1 VPIPMSGEQS
11 TIAPPQARMLDT
23 SIPLEVHAMS
33 NVQGEKALPDS
44 MDVMRGIETGQE
56 IAQNQ
61 YKLKDQ
67 QLASQAKDQEAQD
80 QATVKAWKATHPDK
94 SFMHPEDIQLAMTEL
109 EGKVSQ
115 HSFEQLQ
122 TYHQATQE
130 HSDKMSADLKK
141 KSAEQVA
148 SELADIDHAAEHLFL
163 PARESYIKSLAQ
175 QGTTPE
181 NATEPQKI
189 EAQKEMKK
197 TMEAASA
204 IAAQSP
210 LKDSK
215 GQPLFN
221 KERLAQYNALPDFA
235 SVDQHYQAAD
245 FAKRHY
251 KESLDNRKEMA
262 DAAAKESKSSLEEAQ
277 AIAALRGPQDKSSEY
292 EREVLALYPKGS
304 PEYTKA
310 MKDRMLK
317 ETHIAESEKAD
328 KNAPGT
334 GFKETAK
341 RFFRRVSAAGEH
353 VNAVLGNIAKL
364 PVTVDK
370 GYFSSEHSGTT
381 LFGSAISSLGT
392 EMNSGDTKDYLT
404 TVSGLRRG
412 LANAEAQGMMPSG
425 LLTHMMAP
433 LEYTKGDTHI
443 DKMRKLA
450 DARQVIEM
458 SLKPWYNDES
468 ASPAEKK
475 YIKSIADNLAK
486 TIPWTVDEMTELRAA
501 SKDPKRKH
509 QTPQQVFDEYRKH
522 APAKKNVLANDEA
535 PESEPAKAAPKKE
548 AAKKSEHPDDI
559 QKLIDGAK

>member
-1 VPIPMSGEQS
+1 
-11 TIAPPQARMLDT
+11 MLDT

-44 MDVMRGIETGQE
+44 MDIMRGIETGQE

-80 QATVKAWKATHPDK
+80 QATVKAWKGQHPDK

-148 SELADIDHAAEHLFL
+148 AELADMDHAAEHLFL
-163 PARESYIKSLAQ
+163 PTREAYLNSLKR
-175 QGTTPE
+175 QGVTDPE
-181 NATEPQKI
+181 SATKEQKI
-189 EAQKEMKK
+189 TAQKEMKD
-197 TMEAASA
+197 TAEAASV

-215 GQPLFN
+215 GQPLFS
-221 KERLAQYNALPDFA
+221 KERLAQFKTVAESGFD

-251 KESLDNRKEMA
+251 KESLDSRKEAA
-262 DAAAKESKSSLEEAQ
+262 DTMAKESKSSLEEAQ
-277 AIAALRGPQDKSSEY
+277 AIAALRGPQDKSSEF
-292 EREVLALYPKGS
+292 EREVGAQYPKDS
-304 PEYTKA
+304 PEYKKWMDA
-310 MKDRMLK
+310 RLLK
-317 ETHIAESEKAD
+317 ETHIAESD
-328 KNAPGT
+328 KNKDGS
-334 GFKETAK
+334 GFKPSDK
-341 RFFRRVSAAGEH
+341 RFFRRIAG
-353 VNAVLGNIAKL
+353 AVELGTASLSNIVKL
-364 PVTVDK
+364 PIGSTDK
-370 GYFSSEHSGTT
+370 GLFSSEHPGTT
-381 LFGSAISSLGT
+381 LFGSTVSALGT
-392 EMNSGDTKDYLT
+392 EMNSGETKDYLT
-404 TVSGLRRG
+404 SVAGLRRA
-412 LANAEAQGMMPSG
+412 LANAESQGMMPSG
-425 LLTHMMAP
+425 ALVHMMEV

-450 DARQVIEM
+450 DARQVFEKA
-458 SLKPWYNDES
+458 LEPWYNDDA
-468 ASPAEKK
+468 ASPTEKA
-475 YIKSIADNLAK
+475 YIKKMQDNLAK
-486 TIPWTVDEMTELRAA
+486 VVPWTVDEMTELRQA

-509 QTPQQVFDEYRKH
+509 QTPQQVFDEYR
-522 APAKKNVLANDEA
+522 NRGI
-535 PESEPAKAAPKKE
+535 KKE
-548 AAKKSEHPDDI
+548 TPTKKSEHPDDI